1 MQFPI
6 GVFCHKYNLS
16 QHLVTRSLFISEK
29 SYTGA
34 LFKTLCMKCVTLFTV
49 PFFPVTSS
57 RFSVTGGQLGFIC
70 TEGAGV
76 EVYSSAVG
84 GGRQEKLPPP
94 NQCPAR

>member
-1 MQFPI
+1 
-6 GVFCHKYNLS
+6 
-16 QHLVTRSLFISEK
+16 
-29 SYTGA
+29 
-34 LFKTLCMKCVTLFTV
+34 MKCVTLFTV

-94 NQCPAR
+94 NQCPTRSINMMFETKAAALEKLRGL